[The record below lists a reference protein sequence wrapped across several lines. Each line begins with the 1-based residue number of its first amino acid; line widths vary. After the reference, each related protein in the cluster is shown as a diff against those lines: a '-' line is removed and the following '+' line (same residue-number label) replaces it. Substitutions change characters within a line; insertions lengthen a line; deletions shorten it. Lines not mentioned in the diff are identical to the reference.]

1 MCDVVPMPDFP
12 YGGVYYRVSA
22 PPRADWERDYRAARH
37 DGATA
42 FRHWFL
48 WSAVERRPGVDV
60 WHDYDDQLEL
70 AARHGIVTII
80 AELVASAPD
89 WAFLDLP
96 EARLET
102 RDGRRLESGQG
113 ASTATAGFPGLCL
126 DHPDARGLAGS
137 FLERVAARYRGHAGL
152 GGYDVWNECAT
163 YTDEHCF
170 CPATTARFQDWLR
183 ARYGTVERLEEAWCR
198 FGLRDFSEVRA
209 PRGRGA
215 YPEVLDWLEFRVDNA
230 QDLLRWRIE
239 TIRAADPDA
248 RVTAH
253 GLGRMTSVAA
263 MQAADDWRSAA
274 QVDSFGFTWVAARHD
289 GSSWR
294 HYQAADLTRSASAGK
309 PFWHS
314 EAQGGPLWLQPQ
326 VTGRPASDG
335 RVPTAAQ
342 VRLWLL
348 QSLAAGAR
356 GLFFPRWRPLLAGP
370 LFGAFAP
377 YANDG
382 AGSDRTAAA
391 SAVAHWFAA
400 PEQHELRASV
410 TVRGDVALLF
420 SHEAQRFD
428 HAQLSSDGGYEAA
441 ADAAYR
447 GFFEAGYQPDWVMPD
462 QLDAYAVA
470 YLPYPLALSRA
481 TAARLVQWVRGGG
494 TLVSEAAPGYFDE
507 HGVVRERTPGGSLL
521 ELFGVTEE
529 HTEFMPDLWS
539 EVVLEGELSGTGDL
553 VRQSY
558 RVAEDTAV
566 LARYGDGAVGATVR
580 GVGAGRAVLLG
591 TSLPLGASKS
601 GAGPAAVMT
610 VLLGHLGIEPRLPI
624 SDPVVTARLHETGSQ
639 RFLWLTNPS
648 ADARRVTVGLRTP
661 AARVLRGDDA
671 TLLQPSPGAIS
682 CTVPAHD
689 AVVLSVPRAT

>member
-1 MCDVVPMPDFP
+1 MCDVVAMPEFP

-22 PPRADWERDYRAARH
+22 PPRPDWARDYRSASQ
-37 DGATA
+37 GGVTA
-42 FRHWFL
+42 FRHWLL
-48 WSAVERRPGVDV
+48 WSAVERRPGADV
-60 WHDYDDQLEL
+60 WDAYDAQLDL
-70 AARHGIVTII
+70 AARHGIVTIV
-80 AELVASAPD
+80 AEMLTSAPE
-89 WAFLDLP
+89 WAFADHP
-96 EARLET
+96 DARLET

-113 ASTATAGFPGLCL
+113 ASAATAGFPGLCL

-137 FLERVAARYRGHAGL
+137 FLGRMAARFRGHAGL

-170 CPATTARFQDWLR
+170 CPATTARFQEWLR
-183 ARYGTVERLEEAWCR
+183 IRYGTVERLEDAWCR
-198 FGLRDFSEVRA
+198 YGLRDFSEVRA

-239 TIRAADPDA
+239 TIRAADPEA

-326 VTGRPASDG
+326 VVGRPASDG
-335 RVPTAAQ
+335 RVPTPAQ
-342 VRLWLL
+342 VRVWFL

-356 GLFFPRWRPLLAGP
+356 GLFFPRWRPLLTGP

-377 YANDG
+377 NENDG
-382 AGSDRTAAA
+382 AASDRTAAA
-391 SAVAHWFAA
+391 SAVAQWFAA

-410 TVRGDVALLF
+410 PARGDVALVF
-420 SHEAQRFD
+420 VHEAQRFD
-428 HAQLSSDGGYEAA
+428 HAQLDSDGGYEPA
-441 ADAAYR
+441 ADAVYQ
-447 GFFEAGYQPDWVMPD
+447 GFFEAGYQPDWVTLD
-462 QLDAYAVA
+462 QIEAYAVA
-470 YLPYPLALSRA
+470 YLPYPIALSRA
-481 TAARLVQWVRGGG
+481 TAARLIRWVHAGG
-494 TLVSEAAPGYFDE
+494 TLISEAAPGYFDE
-507 HGVVRERTPGGSLL
+507 HGVVQERTPGGSLL
-521 ELFGVTEE
+521 ELFGVTEAT
-529 HTEFMPDLWS
+529 TEFMPDLWS
-539 EVVLEGELSGTGDL
+539 EAILEGDLGGTGAL

-558 RVAEDTAV
+558 RIRDDAVV
-566 LARYGDGAVGATVR
+566 LARYRDGAVAATVR
-580 GVGAGRAVLLG
+580 DVGAGRAALLG
-591 TSLPLGASKS
+591 TSLPLGARKS
-601 GAGPAAVMT
+601 GAAPAT
-610 VLLGHLGIEPRLPI
+610 VTTAILSHLGIEPRLPI
-624 SDPVVTARLHETGSQ
+624 SDPVVTARLHESGSQ

-648 ADARRVTVGLRTP
+648 ARARRVTVGLP
-661 AARVLRGDDA
+661 APEARLLRGDDD
-671 TLLQPSPGAIS
+671 TLLESSPDGIS

-689 AVVLSVPRAT
+689 AVVMSVASET